1 MCFGVMLFIIRLRKS
16 VLTGGKCENCVSDWR
31 SVFSFLSYNINVIVS
46 INYYYH
52 FKKEKEKRIDI
63 SWIWWG
69 DPDVASI
76 TGFEVAFYSW

>member
-1 MCFGVMLFIIRLRKS
+1 
-16 VLTGGKCENCVSDWR
+16 
-31 SVFSFLSYNINVIVS
+31 VIVS
-46 INYYYH
+46 INYYYY